1 MFKILIGT
9 FSVALIFFS
18 DEFVK
23 GPETFNNAAAGVIT
37 NGEAPSLAVDD
48 NKVFMA
54 FASGDSIFCSYSS
67 DKGQSFADPELVAVL
82 KGLVNVGGRGPQII
96 SSNGRLLIAA
106 PDASGNFHTWLRK
119 KTESTW
125 RAASR
130 INDIPDMAKECFLSL
145 AANKEGQF
153 FAVWLD
159 LRNGK
164 KNNIYGARSIDAGK
178 SWLESQLV
186 YQSPDGSVCD
196 CCKPSVAMKG
206 QQVVIMFRNNLNGN
220 RDLFL
225 VQSKDGGTTFGKA
238 RKLGEGS
245 WKLNGCPMDGG
256 SLIIENNDA
265 IRTVWQRQGNIY
277 SCEPGKKEILV
288 NDGRQCVIAGLNG
301 NYYIA
306 FINKG
311 KLYCRKP
318 GGETLELGPAQAY
331 PRLEAIDKSTTL
343 CVWEY
348 ENKIYKAIF

>member
-1 MFKILIGT
+1 L
-9 FSVALIFFS
+9 
-18 DEFVK
+18 
-23 GPETFNNAAAGVIT
+23 NNTAAEVIT
-37 NGEAPSLAVDD
+37 NGEAPSLVVDD
-48 NKVFMA
+48 NKVYMA

-67 DKGQSFADPELVAVL
+67 DKGQTFSDPALVAVL
-82 KGLVNVGGRGPQII
+82 KHLINVGGRGPQII
-96 SSNGRLLIAA
+96 SSKSQLLIAA

-125 RAASR
+125 RGASR
-130 INDIPDMAKECFLSL
+130 INDIPDIAKECFLSL
-145 AANKEGQF
+145 AANKEGEF

-164 KNNIYGARSIDAGK
+164 KNNIYGARSMDAGR
-178 SWLESQLV
+178 SWLKNQLI
-186 YQSPDGSVCD
+186 YQSPDGSVCE

-206 QQVVIMFRNNLNGN
+206 QQVVIMFRNNLNGS

-225 VQSKDGGTTFGKA
+225 VQSKDGGVTFGEA
-238 RKLGEGS
+238 RKLGEGT

-256 SLIIENNDA
+256 SLMIENNNA
-265 IRTVWQRQGNIY
+265 IRTVWQREGNVY
-277 SCEPGKKEILV
+277 TCEPGKKEIFV

-306 FINKG
+306 FISKG
-311 KLYCRKP
+311 KVYGRKP

-331 PRLEAIDKSTTL
+331 PRIEVIDNSTAL

-348 ENKIYKAIF
+348 ENKIYKTIF